1 MTSWEDLRLA
11 LAVARAGGLK
21 GAASL
26 LAVDPS
32 TVFRRLAA
40 LEQGLGVRL
49 FDREG
54 AYRPTAAGERLVQAA
69 ERIEAEAAALDRELT
84 GVDQRLTGRLR
95 VTCSETMAFRLLP
108 AQLTG
113 FRRAHPGI
121 LLELVVDN
129 RQLSLARREADV
141 ALRTSRPE
149 EGHLWGRRL
158 AGIAWAA
165 YAGRAYLD
173 GRAADAPDAGLAGH
187 ELIGWE
193 EGSAPVRAAAWLAGQ
208 VPKERLVYRSNS
220 LINQYAA
227 ARAGLGV
234 AVLPCYLADPEPDLP
249 RLTPPI
255 EALSGELWIVTHADL
270 KTTARV
276 RAFMTLVGEGL
287 RAARD
292 LLEGRAPGTAR

>member
-21 GAASL
+21 GAAAL

-54 AYRPTAAGERLVQAA
+54 AYRPTAAGERLAQAA

-108 AQLTG
+108 AQLAA

-165 YAGRAYLD
+165 YASSTYLD
-173 GRAADAPDAGLAGH
+173 GRAGPSDAELAGH

-220 LINQYAA
+220 LINQHAA

-234 AVLPCYLADPEPDLP
+234 AVLPCYLADPDPELP
-249 RLTPPI
+249 RLMPPI
-255 EALSGELWIVTHADL
+255 EALTGELWIVTHVDL
-270 KTTARV
+270 KATARV

-287 RAARD
+287 RATRD
-292 LLEGRAPGTAR
+292 LLEGRASSAAV